1 MNKIKSIMQK
11 VEKSLKDDD
20 LEKYI
25 KIIKSSSS
33 KDLSSEE
40 IAAGL
45 LKMVRE
51 K

>member
-1 MNKIKSIMQK
+1 MQK
-11 VEKSLKDDD
+11 VKNSVNDDD
-20 LEKYI
+20 LEKYL
-25 KIIKSSSS
+25 KIIKNNSS